1 MFVGVD
7 IGGTKVLAGEVDAHG
22 TVVRTARRDT
32 PGRRVPAALVEAAL
46 GEAVH
51 EVAGGRRIEA
61 VGLAAAGFVDV
72 TRTRVLFAPHLP
84 WHGED
89 VVARLTAAWN
99 VPVIMDNDANCT
111 ALAETAYGAAREASS
126 TVLVTL
132 GTGIGGAVVLGGEL
146 WRGAGGMAGEFGH
159 QQVVPGGLPCQCGRT
174 GCWEQY
180 CSGNALVRHARARLG
195 ASAVLNAVTGDD
207 PGALTG
213 AMVTEAA
220 SQGDPVALAAFA
232 EVGDWLG
239 VGLANLVAALDPA
252 LLVVG
257 GGVSAAGRLLLDP
270 ARAAL
275 ARSLVGAADRVVPS
289 IAPAALGP
297 EAGMIGAAWLARR
310 WSRRAVGPSRDPV
323 RLLPPDRRPVVP
335 RPGGRCAA
343 YCRRS
348 TVLHGFGG
356 PRRVPGS
363 PLIGGDP
370 GYPWSRVRRGRLRTP
385 DRAPRGELRRRR
397 GRSGRGASG
406 RPGSRTRPG
415 SRR

>member
-1 MFVGVD
+1 MFIGID
-7 IGGTKVLAGEVDAHG
+7 IGGTKVLSGEVDVDG
-22 TVVRTARRDT
+22 KVLRTARRET
-32 PGRRVPAALVEAAL
+32 PGRRVPSALVEAAL
-46 GEAVH
+46 TEAVH
-51 EVAGGRRIEA
+51 EVADGRPVEG
-61 VGLAAAGFVDV
+61 VGLAAAGFVDS

-89 VVARLTAAWN
+89 VVARLSAVWS

-111 ALAETAYGAAREASS
+111 ALAETAYGAARDASS

-159 QQVVPGGLPCQCGRT
+159 QQVVPGGLPCPCGRS

-180 CSGNALVRHARARLG
+180 CSGNALERHARAHL
-195 ASAVLNAVTGDD
+195 AESPVLDRAAGGD

-232 EVGDWLG
+232 EVGRWLG

-252 LLVVG
+252 LLVIG

-275 ARSLVGAADRVVPS
+275 ARSLVGADDRVVP
-289 IAPAALGP
+289 PVVVAALGP
-297 EAGMIGAAWLARR
+297 EAGLVGAALLARR
-310 WSRRAVGPSRDPV
+310 I
-323 RLLPPDRRPVVP
+323 
-335 RPGGRCAA
+335 AA
-343 YCRRS
+343 A
-348 TVLHGFGG
+348 G
-356 PRRVPGS
+356 
-363 PLIGGDP
+363 
-370 GYPWSRVRRGRLRTP
+370 
-385 DRAPRGELRRRR
+385 
-397 GRSGRGASG
+397 
-406 RPGSRTRPG
+406 
-415 SRR
+415 